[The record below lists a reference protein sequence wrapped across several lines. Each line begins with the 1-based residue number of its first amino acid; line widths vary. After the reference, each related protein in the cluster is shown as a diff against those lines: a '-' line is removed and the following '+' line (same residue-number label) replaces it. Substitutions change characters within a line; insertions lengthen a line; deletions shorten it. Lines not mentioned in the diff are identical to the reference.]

1 MGQNLVSPTIYMRRQ
16 MSVVAGGMAVLTL
29 VTWGISGALG
39 SGQAA
44 VRPPN
49 ASSAAAAR
57 ATAAGHGSARH
68 GPASRHGSGRGH
80 RGRPASKPSQ
90 SSGGQT
96 PRLGTGSNG
105 HQTGLSGDTTDL
117 RSRSPASPRP
127 SAGASDGSG
136 VPGHASG
143 CAHGGVVL
151 TLRTSRYRF
160 TAGRVPTFVVDAVS
174 TGSRRC
180 RVNLGSRFM
189 SVVVASGGTPLWDSA
204 SCPRGT
210 GSRVVTLSRGVP
222 AYFHVTWDR
231 RTSISG
237 CQGRGSLVPSG
248 QYTVAAFDG
257 QIRSQNVTFALA
269 R

>member
-1 MGQNLVSPTIYMRRQ
+1 MGQNLVSPTIYVRRQ
-16 MSVVAGGMAVLTL
+16 MAVVAGGMALLTL

-44 VRPPN
+44 VRPPT
-49 ASSAAAAR
+49 ASGAGPAR
-57 ATAAGHGSARH
+57 DTAAKHGSASHGPAGGHGSGH
-68 GPASRHGSGRGH
+68 GHSGRPG
-80 RGRPASKPSQ
+80 SKPSQ
-90 SSGGQT
+90 SSGSQT

-117 RSRSPASPRP
+117 RSQSPASPRS
-127 SAGASDGSG
+127 SAPTSDGNSA
-136 VPGHASG
+136 PTHASG

-160 TAGRVPTFVVDAVS
+160 TAGRLPTFVVDAVS
-174 TGSRRC
+174 TVSQRC
-180 RVNLGSRFM
+180 RVNLGSKFV

-257 QIRSQNVTFALA
+257 QIRSQNVTFALS

>member
-29 VTWGISGALG
+29 VAWGISGVLG

-44 VRPPN
+44 VRPPT
-49 ASSAAAAR
+49 ASGAGPAHDTAAR
-57 ATAAGHGSARH
+57 HGSATRGSAGGHGSGPGHH
-68 GPASRHGSGRGH
+68 GQPAG
-80 RGRPASKPSQ
+80 KPSQ

-96 PRLGTGSNG
+96 PRLGAGSNG

-117 RSRSPASPRP
+117 KSQSPASPQP
-127 SAGASDGSG
+127 SAGASDGSSA
-136 VPGHASG
+136 PSHASG

-151 TLRTSRYRF
+151 TVHTSRYRF
-160 TAGRVPTFVVDAVS
+160 TAGRLPTFVVGAVS
-174 TGSRRC
+174 TGSQRC
-180 RVNLGSRFM
+180 RVNLGSKFV

-237 CQGRGSLVPSG
+237 CQGRGSMVPSG

-257 QIRSQNVTFALA
+257 QLRSQNVTFALS